1 MTLKT
6 HERVLAERA
15 KDVLLK
21 RLETAEQQLMMVMK
35 QDMLQDA
42 DSSDQQDNDIIHL
55 LAETKVSLAE
65 KEFELMALQGKLRA
79 REVQVECLTK
89 QLEELRQSAPVSKDS
104 LDSDTETNNVSLVTL
119 GSSEEEVSSTS
130 LPIQAADTT
139 KEQTETV
146 VNINVRAAI

>member
-1 MTLKT
+1 MK
-6 HERVLAERA
+6 RKLAERA

-35 QDMLQDA
+35 PDMSQDA

-65 KEFELMALQGKLRA
+65 KEFEVMALQGKLRA
-79 REVQVECLTK
+79 REVQVESLMK
-89 QLEELRQSAPVSKDS
+89 QLEELRQPAPVSTES
-104 LDSDTETNNVSLVTL
+104 LDSDTEANNVSLVTI
-119 GSSEEEVSSTS
+119 GSSEEEVSSNS
-130 LPIQAADTT
+130 LPFQVPETT
-139 KEQTETV
+139 KEQTEKV

>member
-1 MTLKT
+1 ML
-6 HERVLAERA
+6 VERA

-35 QDMLQDA
+35 PDMSQDS

-65 KEFELMALQGKLRA
+65 KEFEVMALQGKLRA
-79 REVQVECLTK
+79 REVQVESLMK
-89 QLEELRQSAPVSKDS
+89 QLEELRKPAPVSTDS
-104 LDSDTETNNVSLVTL
+104 TDSDTETNNVSLVTL

-130 LPIQAADTT
+130 LPFQVPETT
-139 KEQTETV
+139 KEQTEKV

>member
-1 MTLKT
+1 MKR
-6 HERVLAERA
+6 ELAERA

-21 RLETAEQQLMMVMK
+21 RLQTAEQQLMMVMK
-35 QDMLQDA
+35 PDMSQDA

-65 KEFELMALQGKLRA
+65 KEFEVMALQGKLRA
-79 REVQVECLTK
+79 REVQVESLRK
-89 QLEELRQSAPVSKDS
+89 QLEELRKPARVSTDS

-130 LPIQAADTT
+130 LPFQAAETA
-139 KEQTETV
+139 KEQTEKV

>member
-1 MTLKT
+1 ML
-6 HERVLAERA
+6 VERA

-35 QDMLQDA
+35 PDMSQDA

-65 KEFELMALQGKLRA
+65 KEFEVMALQGKLRA
-79 REVQVECLTK
+79 REVQVESLMK
-89 QLEELRQSAPVSKDS
+89 QLEELRKPAPVSTDS
-104 LDSDTETNNVSLVTL
+104 TDSDTETNNVSLVTL

-130 LPIQAADTT
+130 LPFQVPETT
-139 KEQTETV
+139 KEQTEKV